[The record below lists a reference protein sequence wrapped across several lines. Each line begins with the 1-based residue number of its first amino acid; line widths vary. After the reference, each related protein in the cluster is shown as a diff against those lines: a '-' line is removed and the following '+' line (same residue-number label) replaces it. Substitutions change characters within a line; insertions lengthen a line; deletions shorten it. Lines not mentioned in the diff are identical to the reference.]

1 MVTTRNFVPLLLAG
15 CTGLCLALQ
24 SSLIDAYPLDGYES
38 TGIGRLE
45 AQRLVQEGKKPGKK
59 RPSGE
64 LLPLSKV
71 NLRLLDQPDFHLPKA
86 DPALTEQVKKMLGSE
101 VDRYGIALLDLSDPD
116 HPRYAEWN
124 GNQHQNPGSVGKIL
138 VALGIFQALADIYP
152 DDIEARR
159 RVLREAMITADDF
172 SKYDHHTVRLSI
184 TARPTRFH
192 RKKRR
197 AFSGRHHARSW
208 EKSLQRRY
216 SPRLPATVSILA

>member
-1 MVTTRNFVPLLLAG
+1 MATTRNLLPLFMAG
-15 CTGLCLALQ
+15 CTGLWLALQ
-24 SSLIDAYPLDGYES
+24 SSLVGAYPLDGYES

-71 NLRLLDQPDFHLPKA
+71 NLRLLNQPDFRLPKA
-86 DPALTEQVKKMLGSE
+86 DPVLTEQIKKMLGIE

-138 VALGIFQALADIYP
+138 IALGVFQALADIYP

-159 RVLREAMITADDF
+159 RVLREAMITADAFDDV
-172 SKYDHHTVRLSI
+172 SGIGIGDNKQADQAHPEHHPVDVACPI
-184 TARPTRFH
+184 F
-192 RKKRR
+192 
-197 AFSGRHHARSW
+197 
-208 EKSLQRRY
+208 
-216 SPRLPATVSILA
+216 I